1 MTKRIKLENKQIR
14 LLTSDQRAM
23 SFDEESLSINK
34 MRKKNI
40 NNTKNKSATNSPKS
54 IPTKASRSKSLPTF
68 TSESLQTKKLHH
80 ILQLDSGDEKIA
92 NIHKVLSK
100 SRKVLVLTGAGISC
114 NAGIPDFR
122 SSDGLYNL
130 VKREHPNVS
139 LGSGKEMFD
148 ISLFRDELKI
158 SVWAT
163 FMEKLYSSCKLAKPT
178 KTHKFIAHLKNRGK
192 LLRCYTQNIDGL
204 EEMLG
209 LELSSEQP
217 VAETLARSN
226 KILQESTSLMR
237 QNSSMSFSNAK
248 WKNYDVV
255 QLHGDLNKLS
265 CTRCFHVFNWNRY
278 WARSFRRGELP
289 VCPHCENIQL
299 KRLEQGKRVVN
310 HHGMLRPNIVLY
322 GENHP
327 SGDVISQGLN
337 LDILRGKPDFFIIM
351 GTSLKVDGVKKVV
364 RQVSKQVHERG
375 GLVILV
381 NKSSVGD
388 STWNGCIDYQI
399 WEDCDEWVSFLNDQQ
414 PDFFKTQQEVDKL
427 RQLKREASELRKQKL
442 VEKRKTKEQESLK
455 TPPTTPTRDENK
467 NKIIRPVSSNSSI
480 SSTLSSS
487 DSDSDS
493 ESGNRKHLQSLKR
506 KLLPPS
512 KSQNS
517 NKKLKLT
524 LKEVV
529 ISDAESD
536 DDPAMSLSGQ
546 LYIKKDTHTRTSS
559 SSSSS

>member
-1 MTKRIKLENKQIR
+1 MSRRVKLEHKQIKLLSN
-14 LLTSDQRAM
+14 DQRSA
-23 SFDEESLSINK
+23 SFDEEALSMNK
-34 MRKKNI
+34 MRKNITQKLDTTLVKNVP
-40 NNTKNKSATNSPKS
+40 S
-54 IPTKASRSKSLPTF
+54 KAARSKSTNNV
-68 TSESLQTKKLHH
+68 TSESLQTKKLQH
-80 ILQLDSGDEKIA
+80 ILQLNSDDETIL
-92 NIHKVLSK
+92 NINKALSR

-130 VKREHPNVS
+130 VKKEHPNVS

-163 FMEKLYSSCKLAKPT
+163 FMEKLYSSCRLAKPT
-178 KTHKFIAHLKNRGK
+178 KTHKFIAHLKDRGK

-204 EEMLG
+204 EETLG

-217 VAETLARSN
+217 VQEDSLKKENLQKSLIRSN
-226 KILQESTSLMR
+226 SCTA
-237 QNSSMSFSNAK
+237 FSNAK
-248 WKNYDVV
+248 WRNYDVV

-289 VCPHCENIQL
+289 VCPHCEAIQL
-299 KRLEQGKRVVN
+299 RRSQQGKRVVD

-327 SGDVISQGLN
+327 SGDIISQGLN

-364 RQVSKQVHERG
+364 KQMSKQVHERG

-399 WEDCDEWVSFLNDQQ
+399 WEDCDEWVTFLNNQE
-414 PDFFKTQQEVDKL
+414 PDFFKSQKEVNKL

-442 VEKRKTKEQESLK
+442 LETRKQIEQQSLS
-455 TPPTTPTRDENK
+455 TPPTTPTREEK
-467 NKIIRPVSSNSSI
+467 NLRILQAGLSG
-480 SSTLSSS
+480 SSS
-487 DSDSDS
+487 SEGEESDSMKRAS
-493 ESGNRKHLQSLKR
+493 LQSLKR
-506 KLLPPS
+506 KLLPPTN
-512 KSQNS
+512 KMAK
-517 NKKLKLT
+517 NKKAKLQ
-524 LKEVV
+524 LKEVIV
-529 ISDAESD
+529 SDGESD
-536 DDPAMSLSGQ
+536 DDQVMKLNAEF
-546 LYIKKDTHTRTSS
+546 YFKKENNTLTTSS
-559 SSSSS
+559 